1 MVSKTGE
8 AESIISHYLYALG
21 AYRGLYILNWIY
33 RYNSEGFYDLIAII
47 AGIIQT
53 IPYCEFFFFNSAE
66 HVYKKIKRSDT
77 EPSEQTQKGK
87 KSISDTNDGK
97 NIIGDAPMSI
107 LERDRIDDRIG
118 KEDIAFKPK
127 LGLVPDFNVPSM
139 LPDLVGIADIEF
151 NQKFSS
157 IAPSSF
163 IDLPEDLPDVGSQTQ
178 SNEPSKLTSGEMQVL
193 NNIDA
198 TNMQQI
204 Q

>member
-8 AESIISHYLYALG
+8 AESIISHYLFALG

-33 RYNSEGFYDLIAII
+33 RYSSEGFYDLIAII

-53 IPYCEFFFFNSAE
+53 IPYSEFFFFNSAE
-66 HVYKKIKRSDT
+66 HVYRKIKRSDT
-77 EPSEQTQKGK
+77 EPSEQTRKGK
-87 KSISDTNDGK
+87 KSIFDTDDGK
-97 NIIGDAPMSI
+97 NIIDDAPMSI

-151 NQKFSS
+151 NQKFTS
-157 IAPSSF
+157 IAPSSV
-163 IDLPEDLPDVGSQTQ
+163 IDLPEDLPDGGSQTL
-178 SNEPSKLTSGEMQVL
+178 SN
-193 NNIDA
+193 
-198 TNMQQI
+198 
-204 Q
+204 